1 MAQDTQNRPQEPL
14 DGPVGASLPSQTRL
28 WLLWC
33 LERAEADLLDLE
45 RRQREQE
52 PMAGQLAAPNPAED
66 SNRAANRKRLE
77 IKQLRYQLGLDV

>member
-1 MAQDTQNRPQEPL
+1 
-14 DGPVGASLPSQTRL
+14 
-28 WLLWC
+28 
-33 LERAEADLLDLE
+33 LLDLE